1 MAGNSVSIW
10 LPPTLDPLCNIT
22 VFESHSPFLD
32 SSTLSL
38 RNQESENLN
47 FLKDFHTYN
56 FADF

>member
-10 LPPTLDPLCNIT
+10 LLPDLDPLCNIT
-22 VFESHSPFLD
+22 VFESHSPLLD
-32 SSTLSL
+32 SSPLIL
-38 RNQESENLN
+38 RNQESEDLN